1 MDLNL
6 PGKKVEL
13 VFSICRIRQFT
24 ETTDCLQDE
33 IIVFV
38 NKIVKIIHDVSA
50 RWDGVPTKNSGDK
63 YLLTWKL
70 PSLED
75 AIDGEESIKKR
86 EQQAKQKEEEGE
98 DELLVSGD

>member
-6 PGKKVEL
+6 PGKKVDL
-13 VFSICRIRQFT
+13 IFSIVRIRQFT

-38 NKIVKIIHDVSA
+38 NKIVKIIHEVGS
-50 RWDGVPTKNSGDK
+50 RWDGIPTKNQGDK

-70 PSLED
+70 PSFDD
-75 AIDGEESIKKR
+75 AIDGEKSLRAALIA
-86 EQQAKQKEEEGE
+86 Q
-98 DELLVSGD
+98 